1 MKKIIAILTAINMS
15 CASLH
20 SNLDKFET
28 AANALC
34 DGISKYEEYKPQL
47 EMIKG
52 LLEKKDYMTALFYAK
67 GLYTEAQAKGD
78 LETVPEIISL
88 ITVLQNLASKV
99 PLKTEKADPGFKTL

>member
-1 MKKIIAILTAINMS
+1 
-15 CASLH
+15 
-20 SNLDKFET
+20 
-28 AANALC
+28 
-34 DGISKYEEYKPQL
+34 
-47 EMIKG
+47 
-52 LLEKKDYMTALFYAK
+52 MTALFYAK

>member
-1 MKKIIAILTAINMS
+1 MKKIIAILTVINIC
-15 CASLH
+15 CASLAP
-20 SNLDKFET
+20 NLDKFET

-34 DGISKYEEYKPQL
+34 DGISKYEIYKPQL
-47 EMIKG
+47 EMIKS
-52 LLEKKDYMTALFYAK
+52 LVVEKDYMTALFYAK

-99 PLKTEKADPGFKTL
+99 PLKTEKAEPGFKTL